1 MSFRTVSAI
10 LRGRWLLD
18 KHWAESQLPLVLSLL
33 EGKPT
38 SFVYGDGE
46 EQMKFPFVVNPST
59 MQQHDAY
66 MSDGSGNA
74 NIPPG
79 SVGIVS
85 ITGPITKYDG
95 GCGEPGAIQ
104 MASWLADMEKRQNIS
119 SVVMVVDTPGGEAR
133 AANILTST
141 IKKMKKPVLSFVDG
155 MAASLGMWLTAA
167 SDEVY
172 VSNKL
177 DEVGSIGSFVMF
189 ADYRGFWEQK
199 GIKIHE
205 IYAPQSTDKNKD
217 YRDALEGDYKA
228 IEGDLE
234 VLVNEFISYVKTE
247 RKGSA
252 SHEKKW
258 NSGKMFYAED
268 AKKIGLID
276 GIKTFDQVVSKAAFN
291 AKMKKKKSY

>member
-33 EGKPT
+33 EGKSTNFLQPG
-38 SFVYGDGE
+38 VE
-46 EQMKFPFVVNPST
+46 PMQMPYVINPST

-66 MSDGSGNA
+66 MGDGNGNA

-79 SVGIVS
+79 SVGIIS
-85 ITGPITKYDG
+85 ITGPITKYEGD
-95 GCGEPGAIQ
+95 CGEPGAIQ
-104 MASWLADMEKRQNIS
+104 MAQWISDMDKRQNIS
-119 SVVMVVDTPGGEAR
+119 SVVLVVDTPGGEAR
-133 AANILTST
+133 AANAITGAIS
-141 IKKMKKPVLSFVDG
+141 KMKKPVLTYVDG
-155 MAASLGMWLTAA
+155 MAASLGMWITAA
-167 SDEVY
+167 TDEVY
-172 VSNKL
+172 VSSKL
-177 DEVGSIGSFVMF
+177 DEVGSIGSFVML
-189 ADYRGFWEQK
+189 ADYSGYFEQK

-217 YRDALEGDYKA
+217 YRDALKGNYEA
-228 IEGDLE
+228 IETDLE
-234 VLVNEFISYVKTE
+234 KLTSEFIGFVSKE
-247 RKGSA
+247 RPGAA

-258 NSGKMFYAED
+258 NSGKMFYAEE

-276 GIKTFDQVVSKAAFN
+276 GIKTLDQVVQKAAFN